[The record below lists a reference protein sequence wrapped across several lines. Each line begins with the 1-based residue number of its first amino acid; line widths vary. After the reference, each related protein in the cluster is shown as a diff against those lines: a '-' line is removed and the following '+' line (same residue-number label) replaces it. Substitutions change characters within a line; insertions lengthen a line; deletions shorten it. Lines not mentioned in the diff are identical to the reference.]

1 MIFCAG
7 KNETFPFAQS
17 LGVGLIESSINLTR
31 FCLFNKPDF
40 ILFIGT
46 AGSYGKY
53 KIFDI
58 VESTSACNLE
68 ISNLLD
74 YSYTPIENT
83 ISINL
88 KGIKNQTIV
97 NSSNFITKNKEISN
111 KFLEYNI
118 DLENMEFYSIASVAK
133 EFDIPFAG
141 IFCVTNYTFKD
152 AHKEYIKNYK
162 EALKRL
168 EKHLI
173 ERKII

>member
-7 KNETFPFAQS
+7 RNETFPFAYS
-17 LGVGLIESSINLTR
+17 IGIGLIETSINLTKY
-31 FCLFNKPDF
+31 CLFNKPDF

-74 YSYTPIENT
+74 YSYTPINNS
-83 ISINL
+83 ISLNL
-88 KGIKNQTIV
+88 KGIKNNTII
-97 NSSNFITKNKEISN
+97 NSSNFITKNKEISS
-111 KFLEYNI
+111 KFLEYNL
-118 DLENMEFYSIASVAK
+118 DLENMEFFSIARVAK

-141 IFCVTNYTFKD
+141 IFCVTNYTFEE
-152 AHKEYIKNYK
+152 AHKEYLKNYK
-162 EALKRL
+162 EALLKL
-168 EKHLI
+168 ESYLKQKNFI
-173 ERKII
+173 

>member
-7 KNETFPFAQS
+7 RNEIFPFAYP
-17 LGVGLIESSINLTR
+17 LGVGLIQTSINLTR
-31 FCLFNKPDF
+31 YCLFNKPDF

-46 AGSYGKY
+46 AGSYGRY

-58 VESTSACNLE
+58 VESTSASNLE

-74 YSYTPIENT
+74 YSYTPIDNT

-88 KGIKNQTIV
+88 KNIKNQVIV

-111 KFLEYNI
+111 NFLKYNI
-118 DLENMEFYSIASVAK
+118 DLENMEFFSIASVAK

-141 IFCVTNYTFKD
+141 IFCVTNYTFED

-162 EALKRL
+162 EALKLL
-168 EKHLI
+168 ESYLKQK
-173 ERKII
+173 KII